1 MDGGTRFFWGMLV
14 VLLGAACFFGVQ
26 GERARRQIQK
36 AGASVQTGDLVSL
49 VSVTDGDSV
58 VVKSPSGDQVA
69 VRVLG
74 VKALEGAPGKDPF
87 AAYATDAA
95 NALRRALED
104 KPIRVLVSVP
114 PKDKHGRTLATL
126 FVDDRDVG
134 LGLVAD
140 GLALVYTAY
149 PFPAMQRYLDEQA
162 RAKSDRK
169 GLWADPAA
177 VVRAD
182 LLLGVWRR
190 EAP

>member
-1 MDGGTRFFWGMLV
+1 MDAGTRIFWGILA
-14 VLLGAACFFGVQ
+14 VLLGASVFFGIE
-26 GERARRQIQK
+26 GERARGKIEK
-36 AGASVQTGDLVSL
+36 AGASVQTGELVKL

-58 VVKSPSGDQVA
+58 VVANEAGDRIV

-87 AAYATDAA
+87 AAYANDAA
-95 NALRRALED
+95 NALRRAMED
-104 KPIRVLVSVP
+104 KPVRVLVGTP

-126 FVDDRDVG
+126 FVDDHDVG
-134 LGLVAD
+134 LDLVGQ

-149 PFPAMQRYLDEQA
+149 PFPAMQRYLDEQT
-162 RAKSDRK
+162 RAKTERK

-177 VVRAD
+177 VARAD
-182 LLLGVWRR
+182 LLLGVWRK